1 MVRYKRYR
9 LEVIVMLESKDNVDL
24 QELEKYATKIYI
36 ICMVANVINMLIW
49 GGLAIFFEKW
59 WLTLFSILFIQTPK
73 IPVLKMT
80 K

>member
-1 MVRYKRYR
+1 MVREKRYR
-9 LEVIVMLESKDNVDL
+9 LEVIIMLDYNVDL
-24 QELEKYATKIYI
+24 QKLEKYAMKIYI
-36 ICMVANVINMLIW
+36 ISMFANIINMLIW

-73 IPVLKMT
+73 NSVLKMT

>member
-1 MVRYKRYR
+1 
-9 LEVIVMLESKDNVDL
+9 MLESKDNVDL
-24 QELEKYATKIYI
+24 QELEKYVTKIYI

-73 IPVLKMT
+73 NLVFKMT

>member
-1 MVRYKRYR
+1 MVREKRYR
-9 LEVIVMLESKDNVDL
+9 LEVIIMLESKDNVDL

-73 IPVLKMT
+73 DPVKND
-80 K
+80 

>member
-1 MVRYKRYR
+1 MVREKRYR

-24 QELEKYATKIYI
+24 QELEKYAMKIYI

-59 WLTLFSILFIQTPK
+59 WLTFFSILFIQTPK
-73 IPVLKMT
+73 IPVKND
-80 K
+80 

>member
-1 MVRYKRYR
+1 MVREKRYK
-9 LEVIVMLESKDNVDL
+9 LEVIIMLDYNVDL
-24 QELEKYATKIYI
+24 QKLEKYAMKIYI
-36 ICMVANVINMLIW
+36 ICMFANIINMLIW

-73 IPVLKMT
+73 NLVLKMT

>member
-1 MVRYKRYR
+1 MVREKRYR

-36 ICMVANVINMLIW
+36 ICMVAYVINMLIW

-73 IPVLKMT
+73 IPMSKMT

>member
-1 MVRYKRYR
+1 MVREKRYR
-9 LEVIVMLESKDNVDL
+9 LEVIIMLESKDNVDL

-73 IPVLKMT
+73 IPVSKMT

>member
-1 MVRYKRYR
+1 
-9 LEVIVMLESKDNVDL
+9 MLESKDNVDL

-73 IPVLKMT
+73 IPVKND
-80 K
+80 